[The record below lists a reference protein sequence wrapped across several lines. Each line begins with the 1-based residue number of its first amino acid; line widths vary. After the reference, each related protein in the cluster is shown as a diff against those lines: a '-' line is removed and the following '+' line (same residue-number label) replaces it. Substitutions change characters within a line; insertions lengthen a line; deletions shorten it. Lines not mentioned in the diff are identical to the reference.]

1 MPLISKLLHH
11 AESLGKNTTELV
23 SKALLTTSGVITK
36 WIGDGSRKEE
46 QELAQARQTMEN
58 LPYGSAERRFFEQLA
73 HRIKVQ
79 LSWTA
84 ADPPRPQY
92 DGRDW

>member
-1 MPLISKLLHH
+1 LISKLLHQ

-36 WIGDGSRKEE
+36 WTGDQSEKEE
-46 QELAQARQTMEN
+46 QELAQARRTAEN

-73 HRIKVQ
+73 HRIEVQ